1 MVSTWSISR
10 DQILHTCERRYY
22 FHYLAPARINSRNK
36 TLREIAFLKKLK
48 NVPMWKGD
56 IFHSLVA
63 EYLHRVYQK
72 TQLLPIDLFDTYE
85 QKMQDQWKS
94 SMNSELQPNSK
105 VFGQGNE
112 LMLFEH
118 FYKGN
123 LSENSL
129 SDAIRGVKNWVSR
142 FSVWVED
149 VAFHKEI
156 LQASQTWIEPQIY
169 GTEAPSFELDG
180 IQIIAKVDLA
190 FLTQEGQFN
199 IFDWKTSIHST
210 QPARQFNQAEFQA
223 AVYQLWPHL
232 KFGKSLDTIRAHLVY
247 LGGEMVEQRTFKI
260 DENMRVYTLSLI
272 RRSISRMQHF
282 SKVHDGVQLTLNHN
296 TYLTLDDLDFAA
308 YEKACSYCP
317 FKILCQRR
325 LEI

>member
-1 MVSTWSISR
+1 
-10 DQILHTCERRYY
+10 
-22 FHYLAPARINSRNK
+22 
-36 TLREIAFLKKLK
+36 
-48 NVPMWKGD
+48 MWEGAT
-56 IFHSLVA
+56 FHSLVA
-63 EYLHRVYQK
+63 EYLRRVYQK

-85 QKMQDQWKS
+85 QKMRDQWKS
-94 SMNSELQPNSK
+94 SMNSELQPISK
-105 VFGQGNE
+105 VFGQSNG

-118 FYKGN
+118 FYRGN
-123 LSENSL
+123 QSGSALA
-129 SDAIRGVKNWVSR
+129 DAIQDVKNWINR
-142 FSVWVED
+142 FSVWVD
-149 VAFHKEI
+149 DIALHTQI

-180 IQIIAKVDLA
+180 IQIITKADLA

-199 IFDWKTSIHST
+199 IFDWKTSIPST
-210 QPARQFNQAEFQA
+210 QPARQFNQAEIQA

-232 KFGKSLDTIRAHLVY
+232 KFGKSLDSIRAHLLY
-247 LGGEMVEQRTFKI
+247 LGGEMVEQRTFKT

-282 SKVHDGVQLTLNHN
+282 SKTHDSVQLTLDRD